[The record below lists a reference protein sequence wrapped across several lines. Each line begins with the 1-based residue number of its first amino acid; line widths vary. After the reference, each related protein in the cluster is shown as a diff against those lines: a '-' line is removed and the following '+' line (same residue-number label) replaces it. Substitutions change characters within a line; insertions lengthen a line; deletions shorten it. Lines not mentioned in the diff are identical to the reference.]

1 MDLIPVF
8 STAILIATVAS
19 VILAVA
25 SYVAY
30 KFRERRRPNRRF
42 TPEDTKQAVFF
53 HRYEGRTGT
62 DG

>member
-1 MDLIPVF
+1 MNFISIF

-30 KFRERRRPNRRF
+30 KLRERRRPNRRF
-42 TPEDTKQAVFF
+42 APGEVEEAVFF
-53 HRYEGRTGT
+53 HRYQRRTGAHE
-62 DG
+62 

>member
-1 MDLIPVF
+1 MNLIPIF

-25 SYVAY
+25 SYAAY
-30 KFRERRRPNRRF
+30 KMRERRKPNRRF
-42 TPEDTKQAVFF
+42 SPEEREQAVFF
-53 HRYEGRTGT
+53 RRYEGRTGT

>member
-1 MDLIPVF
+1 MNFIPIF

-30 KFRERRRPNRRF
+30 KMRERRRPNRRF
-42 TPEDTKQAVFF
+42 SPDDTKQAVFF
-53 HRYEGRTGT
+53 HRFQRRTGT